1 MFFLKKINR
10 LQAFGMHLAVSV
22 SIAVMC
28 FSFVFLVWYP
38 GFLAYASN
46 VTNIFLLLLLVD
58 VVIGPVITLV
68 IYNPLKKELS
78 RDLIIVGI
86 IQFSALLYG
95 LHAVFIARPVYIVF
109 NVGQF
114 DLTYANDISEK
125 NLKLAS
131 GGAYHSLPVWGPQLV
146 SVVLPSDP
154 KLLSAIIISSVMGT
168 DQIQAQPQY
177 FAEYTKQ
184 EIEIQKSLKPLETL
198 HTFNKE
204 RTLAVTALI
213 KKYQS
218 QRIDVGYLPLL
229 AKNHNLTL
237 LIDRSSAEILETVD
251 LKPLP

>member
-10 LQAFGMHLAVSV
+10 LHAFGMHLAI
-22 SIAVMC
+22 SIGIAIVC
-28 FSFVFLVWYP
+28 FCLVFLVWYP

-58 VVIGPVITLV
+58 VVIGPIITLV

-78 RDLIIVGI
+78 RDLLIVGI
-86 IQFSALLYG
+86 IQISALIYG
-95 LHAVFIARPVYIVF
+95 LHAVFVTRPVYIVF

-154 KLLSAIIISSVMGT
+154 KLLSAIIISSVTGK

-177 FAEYTKQ
+177 FTEYTKQ
-184 EIEIQKSLKPLETL
+184 KTEILKSLKPLERL
-198 HTFNKE
+198 QTFNKD
-204 RTLAVTALI
+204 RAWAVTALI
-213 KKYQS
+213 KKYQN

-229 AKNHNLTL
+229 AKTHNLTL
-237 LIDRSSAEILETVD
+237 VIDRSSAEILETVD